1 VKSGV
6 ARRRSSARL
15 AGVQALYQLEMA
27 HAPTETVIREFVT
40 ERLGKDIDG
49 TTYRDADVAWFT
61 DLVRGVTER
70 REQIDGLLAGV
81 VERELKRMEALLR
94 ATLRAAT
101 YEMIARLDVPAAV
114 ILDEYVDVAHA
125 FFGGAE
131 PAIVNGVLDRLA
143 RQLRPNELESRPGG
157 KPSAA
162 G

>member
-1 VKSGV
+1 VTANLAG
-6 ARRRSSARL
+6 RRSSARL

-27 HAPTETVIREFVT
+27 HAPTEAVIKEFIA

-49 TTYRDADVAWFT
+49 TTYRDADVAWFS
-61 DLVRGVTER
+61 DVVRGVADR
-70 REQIDGLLAGV
+70 RAEIDGLLAGV
-81 VERELKRMEALLR
+81 VARELPRMEALLR

-101 YEMIARLDVPAAV
+101 YEMIARLDVPVAV
-114 ILDEYVDVAHA
+114 ILNEYVDVAHA

-143 RQLRPNELESRPGG
+143 RQLRPNELESRTGG